1 MKKNIFLFIGLWIV
15 SFTSFTQTVTKVV
28 PEFLQVQKLKA
39 TSVKNQAMTGTCW
52 CFATTSLV
60 ESESNRKN
68 KTDIDL
74 SEMFTVRNI
83 YLEKANN
90 YILRQGKTQFGEG
103 GLGHDMIRA
112 VATYGAIPLSVYAGL
127 PAGQTAYNHFKMFT
141 KLQNYLDSILK
152 KAPVSD
158 DWILGYT
165 NILDSTLG
173 VPPTNFNYQGKEY
186 TAKSFAKEVLHF
198 NADDYISITSFTHQ
212 PYYKSFILQV
222 PDNFANGSFYN
233 VPLSE
238 LIEITKSAIAKGF
251 TVSWDADVSNN
262 GFKQGIG
269 LALNLDDK
277 IKYNKDSI
285 NADMHEM
292 PATTAIRQHLYENL
306 TTQDDHLMH
315 IIGVEKSKGGKT
327 FFVVKNSWGKVG
339 PFEGYI
345 NVSEA
350 YFAINTINIILPK
363 AALSKALLLKLGVK

>member
-292 PATTAIRQHLYENL
+292 PATTAIRQLY
-306 TTQDDHLMH
+306 TRT
-315 IIGVEKSKGGKT
+315 
-327 FFVVKNSWGKVG
+327 
-339 PFEGYI
+339 
-345 NVSEA
+345 
-350 YFAINTINIILPK
+350 
-363 AALSKALLLKLGVK
+363 